1 MPTVF
6 EDKSTFWISDP
17 GFSFTVDWTDGR
29 VCVPSGRTI
38 TDRDLEKIREKT
50 GIKFTRKALTRK
62 REEERPESPEP
73 SLEKA
78 LSTPLFAS
86 PKGVEEMSF
95 PCVHGDWC
103 DLIDGAYLTPPEM
116 VRVIDYIRDAKNL
129 SQADLGTLMGTHQTN
144 ISNALNSPHKRV
156 ETLKK
161 ILSLLTGI
169 EFTETRHRL
178 GGG

>member
-1 MPTVF
+1 MSTVH
-6 EDKSTFWISDP
+6 EGKETFWISDP
-17 GFSFTVDWTDGR
+17 GFSFTVDWGNGR

-38 TDRDLEKIREKT
+38 NDRDLAKIQEKT
-50 GIKFTRKALTRK
+50 GIDFTRNHITKKRK
-62 REEERPESPEP
+62 EARPEP
-73 SLEKA
+73 SEPSLDEA
-78 LSTPLFAS
+78 LSTPLRSS

-103 DLIDGAYLTPPEM
+103 DLIEGAYLTPPEM